1 MQETRVQFLGW
12 EDPLEK
18 EMTTHSSIFVWKI
31 PWVEEPGRLHIV
43 HGVARVRHNLVTKP
57 PAPKKTYRCPTVH
70 AEVLNMLV
78 VREMQIK
85 TTVRYHLTPV
95 RMAIIKKS
103 TNNKY

>member
-1 MQETRVQFLGW
+1 
-12 EDPLEK
+12 
-18 EMTTHSSIFVWKI
+18 MTTHSSILAWRI
-31 PWVEEPGRLHIV
+31 PWTGSQAGYNPW
-43 HGVARVRHNLVTKP
+43 VARVRHDLVTKP

-103 TNNKY
+103 TNAGEGVEKSEPSYTVGGNAN